1 MSWYNAYGQPPAAGA
16 PRRVV
21 IMVSV
26 FEALSLMIAFGMLVA
41 VIMNCRK

>member
-1 MSWYNAYGQPPAAGA
+1 MPLDNHRRLVS

-41 VIMNCRK
+41 VIMNYKK